1 MPRFVALCEPP
12 LLTLPAR
19 YMKLLEE
26 EKARAAVVRAMG
38 KQFIVPP
45 VGTRV
50 GAQIIDFELI
60 RRNDYDYRP
69 VYRTRMSEG
78 ILLGHIIGEAGEVAP

>member
-1 MPRFVALCEPP
+1 MKILCEKV
-12 LLTLPAR
+12 AR
-19 YMKLLEE
+19 D
-26 EKARAAVVRAMG
+26 AVARAMG
-38 KQFIVPP
+38 KQFIIPP

>member
-1 MPRFVALCEPP
+1 
-12 LLTLPAR
+12 
-19 YMKLLEE
+19 MKLLEE
-26 EKARAAVVRAMG
+26 EKAREAVVRAMG
-38 KQFIVPP
+38 KQFIIPP

-78 ILLGHIIGEAGEVAP
+78 ILLGHIIGEEVAP